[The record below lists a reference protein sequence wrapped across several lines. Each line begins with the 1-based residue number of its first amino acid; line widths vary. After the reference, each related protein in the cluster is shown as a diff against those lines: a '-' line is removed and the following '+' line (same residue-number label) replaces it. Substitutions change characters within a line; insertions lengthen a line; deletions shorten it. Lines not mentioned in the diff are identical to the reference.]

1 MKWFC
6 TFLTRDFAAN
16 VPHCYCTIWF
26 SSFSFSVL
34 KMHFS
39 WKFHINY
46 YLCTL
51 TLRHIFNSSQK
62 IVMKRLDI
70 FVVVLVFWNWDT
82 FDKSYFYGKLKT
94 HFLPY
99 STGAVTIVLFLHGSF
114 GEKSLSFSKKR
125 SAERCSSGHHNKA
138 VLVSAFC
145 STFKAEKQQ
154 NKTNKRCHGHS
165 LTGTTS
171 AAESRVSRGSV
182 SKTNIR

>member
-1 MKWFC
+1 MAQPDMKWFC

-94 HFLPY
+94 HFHTPQEHWSSNYCFVSPWIIWREESQFFQKAKRRALLIRTPQQ
-99 STGAVTIVLFLHGSF
+99 SCPC
-114 GEKSLSFSKKR
+114 LSILLNF
-125 SAERCSSGHHNKA
+125 
-138 VLVSAFC
+138 
-145 STFKAEKQQ
+145 
-154 NKTNKRCHGHS
+154 
-165 LTGTTS
+165 
-171 AAESRVSRGSV
+171 
-182 SKTNIR
+182 